1 VDEES
6 HLKYLGKLLQKLE
19 RELTDV
25 ERKIGDLELEKEELT
40 DSINATED
48 SIDELVMLLET
59 RAEEKEFDILETDVD
74 DLLKGG

>member
-1 VDEES
+1 VDEER
-6 HLKYLGKLLQKLE
+6 HLRYLGKLLQKLE

-40 DSINATED
+40 DSINVTED